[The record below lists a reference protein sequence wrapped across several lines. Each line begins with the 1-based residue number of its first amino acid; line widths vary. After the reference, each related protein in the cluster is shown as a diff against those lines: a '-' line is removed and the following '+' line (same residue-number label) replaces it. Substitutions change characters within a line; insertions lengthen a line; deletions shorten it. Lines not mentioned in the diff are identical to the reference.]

1 MSLVRC
7 TVRIMARG
15 QAGHIERLPSGSWR
29 VKVYAGTDP
38 LTGRELRLRKTCRT
52 ERAAQ
57 IELGKLLEHAA
68 AGRQPDSDVTAAQ
81 LLDQYVSTAGWDVST
96 RESNLG
102 YIRRTIK
109 PALGSTQ
116 VRKVRGPLLDTL
128 YARLMRCGNLAC
140 TGRPFT
146 EHRNIPD
153 LRPDPADPRRAA
165 RLQGARCADRRH
177 LCPGGRRPRL
187 GKRPPDGDGGTYRVR
202 PRALTRAVAATRFP
216 ENDVDHL
223 ARTIPYRW
231 PATGTI
237 HKTRRSSRRHRARAP
252 GCKARHTTNPP

>member
-1 MSLVRC
+1 
-7 TVRIMARG
+7 
-15 QAGHIERLPSGSWR
+15 

-38 LTGRELRLRKTCRT
+38 LTGREIRFRKTCKT

-68 AGRQPDSDVTAAQ
+68 AGRQPDSDVTVAQ

-109 PALGSTQ
+109 PALGSRQ

-128 YARLMRCGNLAC
+128 YARLMRCGNLSC
-140 TGRPFT
+140 TGKPFT

-153 LRPDPADPRRAA
+153 LRRDPADP
-165 RLQGARCADRRH
+165 GSD
-177 LCPGGRRPRL
+177 GSRPRI
-187 GKRPPDGDGGTYRVR
+187 GCGQRS
-202 PRALTRAVAATRFP
+202 ALASWPQVTRC
-216 ENDVDHL
+216 
-223 ARTIPYRW
+223 
-231 PATGTI
+231 
-237 HKTRRSSRRHRARAP
+237 RRCPTSP
-252 GCKARHTTNPP
+252 GSKG